1 VSESETEVERLRAQA
16 RRAFELA
23 RAINDPEAAL
33 RLKAHAAE
41 LLERADALDE
51 QKGED

>member
-1 VSESETEVERLRAQA
+1 MTESETEAERLRAQA
-16 RRAFELA
+16 RRALKLA

-41 LLERADALDE
+41 LLERAAAIERD
-51 QKGED
+51 GEG